1 MERALP
7 ATLINRPLL
16 IRPDHLHRDI
26 IAEARSLSPPL
37 PDIKCRPFFHA
48 VPRDSSSRA
57 NNARIR
63 VPGERFRA
71 GEEPRERRLNKTAWR
86 FLTSVHLESGFRRDR
101 DFWKER
107 IRLGNGGFRNFALRN
122 RGSKGYM
129 HNSDFQVGYRSNDTI
144 NASYLVA
151 ERVCV

>member
-1 MERALP
+1 M
-7 ATLINRPLL
+7 
-16 IRPDHLHRDI
+16 
-26 IAEARSLSPPL
+26 SP
-37 PDIKCRPFFHA
+37 IF
-48 VPRDSSSRA
+48 PRDSSSRA

-107 IRLGNGGFRNFALRN
+107 IRLGNGGPKFCFAKQGKQRE
-122 RGSKGYM
+122 Y
-129 HNSDFQVGYRSNDTI
+129 
-144 NASYLVA
+144 A
-151 ERVCV
+151 